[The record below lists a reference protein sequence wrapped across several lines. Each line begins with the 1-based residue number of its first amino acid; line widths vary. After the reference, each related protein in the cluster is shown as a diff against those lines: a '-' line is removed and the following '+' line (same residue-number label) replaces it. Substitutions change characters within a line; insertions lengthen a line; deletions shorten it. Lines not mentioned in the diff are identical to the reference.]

1 MWKRYFKFVKL
12 KPGRVITTLYGEID
26 FSADNIGIGIIQALY
41 EDGFPYL
48 EITDEGKAE
57 LYPVISEIE
66 NTETVKPRRA
76 KNQKIIA
83 ISYPPKET
91 NLTISS

>member
-1 MWKRYFKFVKL
+1 MWKRYFKFIKL
-12 KPGRVITTLYGEID
+12 KPGKVVTAQFGEID
-26 FSADNIGIGIIQALY
+26 FSADNIGIEIIRALY

-66 NTETVKPRRA
+66 NTETVKPRRVR
-76 KNQKIIA
+76 NQKIIA
-83 ISYPPKET
+83 ISCPPKET